1 MKPVLVSILLLLLMN
16 PVFANDQIPDSI
28 VAILQSS
35 KPDTVKIDILNQL
48 SVSFSM
54 NHPGKMMLYA
64 DSAIFLSLQIKDSLR
79 LAQSYNRKGV
89 ACHYLGDHNN
99 ALQYFLKSVNIKE
112 NMRLHEMLIPEYNNI
127 GMVLRNMGQ
136 NKESLRYYLMA
147 MQICHEKGD
156 KQNEAKI
163 WNNIGTVYRQLKQYK
178 EAQKAYERAL
188 EINESLF
195 DLETYVMNLNNLGN
209 LYKEINNYDKALYFY
224 NKAIS
229 RIEPT
234 DNYYLIGLF
243 LNNLSELFILHNQL
257 TQAEESLTKATAM
270 IEHVGSVNLQTNNT
284 RLWSEL
290 YEKSGDFGNALLFRK
305 KHELLKDSITISER
319 ATLYEHLKSLAN
331 LEQKVKEIDLLRT
344 INTIQKKQISD
355 QRFIQ
360 IGTFLFS
367 LLLIATL
374 LLLVKYLRTKDKLNN
389 SLQKLVD
396 KKTFEL
402 QNAMIQAEKSDKLK
416 SAFLANISH
425 EVRTPMN
432 AIVGFSNLVMNEDLK
447 KAERDQFL
455 QYINTNTLRL
465 LKLFD
470 NVTMLAKFEQNDVH
484 KTTEIFTPYK
494 LVNLL
499 ITKIN
504 DNNQVRDLICEI
516 QNRISPDITV
526 ITDKTIFG
534 MVMEELIDNAI
545 KFTKSGEISISAQ
558 LDNNTLKVLVTDT
571 GIGIAPEHLP
581 NVFDK
586 FTKFEASLIPGYDG
600 PGIGLSIV
608 KWGIE
613 CLNGQVKI
621 DSQKNM
627 GTTISFSIPVN

>member
-1 MKPVLVSILLLLLMN
+1 MKPILVSILVLLLMN

-35 KPDTVKIDILNQL
+35 EPDTVKIDILNQL

-136 NKESLRYYLMA
+136 NKEALRYYLMA

-188 EINESLF
+188 EINETLF

-224 NKAIS
+224 NKAIN
-229 RIEPT
+229 RIGAT
-234 DNYYLIGLF
+234 DNYYLMGLF
-243 LNNLSELFILHNQL
+243 LNNLSELFIIHNQL
-257 TQAEESLTKATAM
+257 TQGEESLTKATAM
-270 IEHVGSVNLQTNNT
+270 IERVGSVNLQTNNT

-290 YEKSGDFGNALLFRK
+290 YEKSGDFDKALLFRK

-319 ATLYEHLKSLAN
+319 ATLYEHLKSLAD

-355 QRFIQ
+355 QKFIQ

-374 LLLVKYLRTKDKLNN
+374 LLLVKYLKTKDKLNN

-396 KKTFEL
+396 KKTSEL
-402 QNAMIQAEKSDKLK
+402 HNAMIQAEKSDKLK

-432 AIVGFSNLVMNEDLK
+432 AIVGFSNLIMNEELK
-447 KAERDQFL
+447 KDERNQFL

-484 KTTEIFTPYK
+484 KTTEIFTPHK
-494 LVNLL
+494 LVGL
-499 ITKIN
+499 IIAKIN
-504 DNNQVRDLICEI
+504 DNNQIRDQICEI
-516 QNRISPDITV
+516 QNRINTDITV

-534 MVMEELIDNAI
+534 IVMEELIDNAI

-558 LDNNTLKVLVTDT
+558 LDNNTFKVLVADT

-608 KWGIE
+608 KWGID
-613 CLNGQVKI
+613 CLNGHVKI
-621 DSQKNM
+621 DSQKNL
-627 GTTISFSIPVN
+627 GTTVSFSIPVN

>member
-35 KPDTVKIDILNQL
+35 EPDTVKIDILNQL

-136 NKESLRYYLMA
+136 NKEALRYYLMA

-195 DLETYVMNLNNLGN
+195 DLETYVINLNNLGN
-209 LYKEINNYDKALYFY
+209 LYKEINNYDKGLYFY
-224 NKAIS
+224 NKAIN
-229 RIEPT
+229 RIGPT
-234 DNYYLIGLF
+234 DNYYLMGLF

-270 IEHVGSVNLQTNNT
+270 IERVGSVNLQTNNT

-290 YEKSGDFGNALLFRK
+290 YEKSGDFDKALLFRK

-319 ATLYEHLKSLAN
+319 ATLYEHLKSLAD

-360 IGTFLFS
+360 IGSFLFS

-389 SLQKLVD
+389 LLQKLVD

-402 QNAMIQAEKSDKLK
+402 QKAMVQAEKSDKLK

-484 KTTEIFTPYK
+484 KTTEIFAPHK

-499 ITKIN
+499 ISKIN
-504 DNNQVRDLICEI
+504 DNNQIRDLVCEI
-516 QNRISPDITV
+516 QNRISPDITI

-534 MVMEELIDNAI
+534 MLMEELIDNAI

-558 LDNNTLKVLVTDT
+558 LNNNTLKVLVADT
-571 GIGIAPEHLP
+571 GIGIAEEHLP

-613 CLNGQVKI
+613 CLNGYVKI